1 MRRAVWIPA
10 SLIALCVAVLLTD
23 YAVATRRTPNDDRLI
38 KALQEQVKADA
49 QLAPKLAVEQKRVTA
64 ARLARK
70 SRDNAIA
77 WVLILAA
84 AVFLTAAKRV
94 VGPRLPKSALAGE
107 SACPTIAQ
115 PSLVGQAL
123 SPANLANASPPPI
136 DLFFVDELVAQ
147 E

>member
-1 MRRAVWIPA
+1 MGTAARTTAWA
-10 SLIALCVAVLLTD
+10 SGGLMALCVPSRLTD
-23 YAVATRRTPNDDRLI
+23 YSFATRRTPNDDRLI
-38 KALQEQVKADA
+38 KSLQEQVKSDA
-49 QLAPKLAVEQKRVTA
+49 QLAPKLAGEQKRITA

-77 WVLILAA
+77 WLLILAS

-115 PSLVGQAL
+115 PSLVG
-123 SPANLANASPPPI
+123 
-136 DLFFVDELVAQ
+136 
-147 E
+147 